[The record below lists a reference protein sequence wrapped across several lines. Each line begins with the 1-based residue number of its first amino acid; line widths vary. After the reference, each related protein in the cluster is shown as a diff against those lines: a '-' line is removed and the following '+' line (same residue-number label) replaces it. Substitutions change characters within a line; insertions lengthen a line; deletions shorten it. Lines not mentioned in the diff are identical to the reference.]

1 MKRISL
7 VIIPCILVFLPA
19 WRSGEP
25 SIQGGGKHRVNFYG
39 KLKTRHTKKTI
50 PVDNI
55 SIERKYNQIRVKE
68 KPDKHPKPIP
78 VTNKK
83 GEKTNKREIKLDFD
97 PNAELAT
104 TKLDLSEI
112 DRISVP
118 KPDVIWSYQKEAH
131 YGKRKFIEIVVISK
145 GKRKTKARYLIE
157 RKARL
162 CWYEINEAGA
172 QEKVVQLPALD
183 YVTIEGYAFR
193 EPQKQQTARPLDHV
207 DKNV

>member
-1 MKRISL
+1 MKHISL
-7 VIIPCILVFLPA
+7 IIIPCILVFLPA

-25 SIQGGGKHRVNFYG
+25 SIRDKHRVNFYG

-68 KPDKHPKPIP
+68 KPDKHPKP
-78 VTNKK
+78 
-83 GEKTNKREIKLDFD
+83 
-97 PNAELAT
+97 
-104 TKLDLSEI
+104 
-112 DRISVP
+112 
-118 KPDVIWSYQKEAH
+118 DVIWSYQKEAH

-162 CWYEINEAGA
+162 YCDEINEAGA

-183 YVTIEGYAFR
+183 YITIEGYAFR
-193 EPQKQQTARPLDHV
+193 EPQKQVPAQKKPIEIKEKPAPAA
-207 DKNV
+207 